1 MTLMCDSEWYCK
13 EKPHAGHFS
22 GSKGW
27 KTFKTMIKDKKKA
40 FVSKDSHKNAI

>member
-27 KTFKTMIKDKKKA
+27 ENFPNNDQG
-40 FVSKDSHKNAI
+40 

>member
-1 MTLMCDSEWYCK
+1 MLVTSQDLRVE
-13 EKPHAGHFS
+13 
-22 GSKGW
+22 